1 MRFRYPHVVSTLAL
15 VLALT
20 GTAAAAG
27 LIDGAKIKPGT
38 ITSRQ
43 IRDGALSAA
52 DISAAA
58 ARTLRGRPGPAGPAG
73 PSGASGQPGSQG
85 PAGPPGTPGS
95 ARAYGLVT
103 AAGSLVAARSK
114 GIAAVTSPGTGTYC
128 LRLDAAIDASK
139 VIAQADPEFS
149 LTSDPAPTADWAS
162 ANAGCAAVPNSIEIE
177 TGILAT
183 PNPNDPD
190 TQVSA
195 ASVAEPFTVAI
206 P

>member
-1 MRFRYPHVVSTLAL
+1 MRSRYPHVVSTLAL

-58 ARTLRGRPGPAGPAG
+58 ARTLRGKPGPAGPAG

-85 PAGPPGTPGS
+85 PPGPAGTPGS

-114 GIAAVTSPGTGTYC
+114 GIAAVTSPSTGAYC

-162 ANAGCAAVPNSIEIE
+162 ANAACAAVPNSIEIE

-190 TQVSA
+190 TQVGGA
-195 ASVAEPFTVAI
+195 AVAEPFTVVI